1 MGLCKV
7 EVEAEDETRCDN
19 LRSLQRQS
27 SRINLHTRMPRRLDQ
42 NRMLGGSVR
51 VHHDVGEMR
60 MKLSAPDG
68 DYDQTW
74 TVNKS

>member
-27 SRINLHTRMPRRLDQ
+27 SRINLHTRMP
-42 NRMLGGSVR
+42 
-51 VHHDVGEMR
+51 
-60 MKLSAPDG
+60 
-68 DYDQTW
+68 
-74 TVNKS
+74 